1 MLPNAVNYHIPIF
14 NNRIHAG
21 ETAMDFTFHCSFS
34 VDEHIYK
41 KAELKE
47 DPEAYD

>member
-1 MLPNAVNYHIPIF
+1 MLPYAVNYHIPIF

-21 ETAMDFTFHCSFS
+21 ETTMDSI
-34 VDEHIYK
+34 IYK

-47 DPEAYD
+47 DPKAYD

>member
-1 MLPNAVNYHIPIF
+1 MLPYAVNYHIPIY
-14 NNRIHAG
+14 NNGIHAG
-21 ETAMDFTFHCSFS
+21 ETTMDFAFHCHFS
-34 VDEHIYK
+34 VGEHIFK